1 MNRLIITFLWA
12 IAFSYSSAT
21 LAAETAPGG
30 KGEDIKIKMAIIDV
44 EAVLRNAAVN
54 KSINKQIGKY
64 RKSFQDEIQKE
75 EEALRNADQEL
86 GRQRTILSPEAFAA
100 ERKKFEQRVVNY
112 QRTTQMRKN
121 ELERIVRETKK
132 KVVEALN
139 KAIVELANK
148 RGLNLVINKNAT
160 YIFPIKLDITGAAL
174 KGLNKNLPTI
184 TIAKPSK
191 IPQPT
196 APKPAKAP
204 KPGK

>member
-12 IAFSYSSAT
+12 IVFSYSSAT
-21 LAAETAPGG
+21 LAAETAPGS
-30 KGEDIKIKMAIIDV
+30 KREDIKIKMAIIDI
-44 EAVLRNAAVN
+44 ETVLRNAAVN